1 MGRQVTIMKP
11 EVEDQFPKG
20 PATVCVGA
28 PQQKQCYTAP
38 LDFGRN
44 TSTVVVQLKQDTQ
57 ALLFSAE
64 SGGVSGW
71 SVHFALLVP
80 GTGKELQN
88 LFFPDM
94 SFANQSQHAFWKEPS
109 ISRTPIFLVAD
120 YIWGPG
126 EGHYGDHRFMI
137 SAYFP
142 ADWYPDGG
150 LTYYLADRYMTTRSY
165 DLDKSDIL
173 TTERPEI
180 LARLKRVAEANQ
192 RRLTPSHPIR

>member
-1 MGRQVTIMKP
+1 M
-11 EVEDQFPKG
+11 
-20 PATVCVGA
+20 
-28 PQQKQCYTAP
+28 
-38 LDFGRN
+38 
-44 TSTVVVQLKQDTQ
+44 
-57 ALLFSAE
+57 
-64 SGGVSGW
+64 
-71 SVHFALLVP
+71 
-80 GTGKELQN
+80 
-88 LFFPDM
+88 FFPDM

-192 RRLTPSHPIR
+192 GARHESGG